1 MEAPA
6 PGRLPDTLTTLFLAA
21 CDRHGRR
28 VAFEDPQGAWTY
40 RKARAAARAVAAAV
54 ARMPDERVG
63 LLLPSCK
70 EYGAA
75 FFGIQL
81 AGKTAVPLNP
91 ALTPPELRLLCTEAE
106 IEHVI
111 TCRALAE
118 LVHALP
124 VEGVAVEEA
133 TAGRRRGPRR
143 TTPDSPEDVAAVLY
157 TSGTAARP
165 KGVMLTHRNF
175 IANLEGCAEV
185 LPLAPGEGVMVPLP
199 LFHSFA
205 LTTGLLFPVAHGA
218 SALYPGPFRP
228 QSVLRWLQDRRA
240 AAMMAVP
247 SVYGVL
253 AAVPRP
259 MDLDLSALR
268 YCVAGGERVPE
279 QVEHAFRAH
288 FPVPLLQGYGIT
300 EAAPVLAVNPPEA
313 NRPGTVGPPLP
324 NVEIRIADDA
334 GRPLPA
340 GAEGE
345 IWARGENVM
354 KGYLGQPDATAEAL
368 APGGWLRTGD
378 WGSLDADGYL
388 TVTGRRKELIISRG
402 ENISPAEIEEAL
414 TAHPAVREAAALP
427 LADARRGEV
436 PQAFVVLNKGARVTA
451 DELRIFCRRRI
462 APHKVPRCIRF
473 RRSLPHGPTGKVLRR
488 KIT

>member
-1 MEAPA
+1 MKASA
-6 PGRLPDTLTTLFLAA
+6 PGRLPETLTTLFLAA
-21 CDRHGRR
+21 CDRHARR
-28 VAFEDPQGAWTY
+28 IAFEDPQGAWTY

-54 ARMPDERVG
+54 ARTPGEHVG
-63 LLLPSCK
+63 VLLPSCK

-75 FFGIQL
+75 FFGVQL

-91 ALTPPELRLLCTEAE
+91 ALTPAELRALCAEAA

-111 TCRALAE
+111 TCRALGE
-118 LVHALP
+118 LVRALP
-124 VEGVAVEEA
+124 VEGIVIEEA

-143 TTPDSPEDVAAVLY
+143 TGPDSPEDVAAVLY
-157 TSGTAARP
+157 TSGTSARP

-185 LPLAPGEGVMVPLP
+185 LPLAPGEGVTVPLP

-205 LTTGLLFPVAHGA
+205 LTTGLLLPVAHGA

-240 AAMMAVP
+240 AAMVAVP
-247 SVYGVL
+247 SMYGML
-253 AAVPRP
+253 AAARP
-259 MDLDLSALR
+259 AALDLSALR
-268 YCVAGGERVPE
+268 YCVAGGERLPGR
-279 QVEHAFRAH
+279 VEHAFRTH
-288 FPVPLLQGYGIT
+288 FAAPLLQGYGIT

-334 GRPLPA
+334 GRPLPP
-340 GAEGE
+340 GEEGE

-354 KGYLGQPDATAEAL
+354 KGYLNQPEATAETL

-378 WGSLDADGYL
+378 WGSLDAEGYL
-388 TVTGRRKELIISRG
+388 TVTGRRKELIIIRG

-414 TAHPAVREAAALP
+414 LAHPAVREAAALP
-427 LADARRGEV
+427 LRDERRGEV
-436 PQAFVVLNKGARVTA
+436 PQAFVVLHKGARVTA
-451 DELRIFCRRRI
+451 DELRIFCRRRM
-462 APHKVPRCIRF
+462 AAHKVPRCIRF